1 MGIIRDNNPA
11 KYDSLYT
18 QSDKAKNEA
27 IHAAEMATVAASEAY
42 KKYVWTRGLIIVA
55 AALILTFILSITDH
69 TVWAVIVLIVG
80 GVAAV
85 YSIKSGLDNLVYLNA
100 RSNEFTTKIYNYR

>member
-42 KKYVWTRGLIIVA
+42 KKYVWTRGVIIVA
-55 AALILTFILSITDH
+55 VALLLTIILSITDH
-69 TVWAVIVLIVG
+69 IGWAVLVG
-80 GVAAV
+80 GVIVSAAV

-100 RSNEFTTKIYNYR
+100 RSNEFKTKIYNYR